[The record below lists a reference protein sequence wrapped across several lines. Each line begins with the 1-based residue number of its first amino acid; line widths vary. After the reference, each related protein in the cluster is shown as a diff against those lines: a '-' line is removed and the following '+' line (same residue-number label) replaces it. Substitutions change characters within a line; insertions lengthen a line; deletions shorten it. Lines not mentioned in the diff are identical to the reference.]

1 MSAPEAAATTTPV
14 VEANPVEA
22 NPVEANP
29 ASAAEISKV
38 EEAAA
43 VATVSHL
50 LYSGALIWHV
60 SQEAQQEEVEETP
73 APAEA
78 TPAPI
83 EGEVAPVA
91 PEAPLKEE
99 VKPVC
104 VSV

>member
-14 VEANPVEA
+14 VEADPVEA

-50 LYSGALIWHV
+50 LYSGALI
-60 SQEAQQEEVEETP
+60 
-73 APAEA
+73 
-78 TPAPI
+78 
-83 EGEVAPVA
+83 
-91 PEAPLKEE
+91 
-99 VKPVC
+99 
-104 VSV
+104 

>member
-14 VEANPVEA
+14 VEV

-50 LYSGALIWHV
+50 LYSGALI
-60 SQEAQQEEVEETP
+60 
-73 APAEA
+73 
-78 TPAPI
+78 
-83 EGEVAPVA
+83 
-91 PEAPLKEE
+91 
-99 VKPVC
+99 
-104 VSV
+104 